1 MALFD
6 NNPLYDN
13 ISSLT
18 NPVTSGLGNLFSGM
32 NVFGAK
38 PSEALTG
45 ILTKDQQDKLRNQAL
60 FQGLLGTAAT
70 YLATPKNLNVGS
82 ALPYLGKAFLGGM
95 QSSQGAYDQALA
107 GKVKQ
112 LELEQGARKL
122 EMEGLTPLE
131 KLMKRREALSAVKQD
146 DASYTNAQNQIKILD
161 QAIGKE
167 SGGLA
172 GFGTGVEG
180 SSLNLLARG
189 SEKTPEGER
198 IRKTPAFALAYRQL
212 TSPKYVDQV
221 RMDENGNE
229 YYVRVQIPASKLPS
243 NILEPIYGEEG
254 VTTQPADM
262 TQPQITTKPGQV
274 TPSTQTI
281 QPSATTTISPNIKKF
296 GQTKQDIFKQEQETR
311 KDYLSTPEVK
321 GFNEM
326 KSAYGQITAGLNAV
340 SAAGD
345 LTAATKFMKLLDPG
359 SVVRESELYIAMDA
373 TGVLDKATNYYARL
387 ARGEKLT
394 PSQREDFRNIA
405 TQLYKAAEKTKLGYD
420 KQYEEIAKANNL
432 DPSKIIVDYKKNV
445 PSTQSRNKADIL
457 KEYGVQ

>member
-45 ILTKDQQDKLRNQAL
+45 ILTKDQQDKLKNQAL

-70 YLATPKNLNVGS
+70 YLATPKNLGAGS

-95 QSSQGAYDQALA
+95 QSSQGAYDTALA

-131 KLMKRREALSAVKQD
+131 KLMKRRETLSAVKQD
-146 DASYTNAQNQIKILD
+146 DASYANAQNQIKILD

-167 SGGLA
+167 SGGLT

-189 SEKTPEGER
+189 SQNTPEGEA
-198 IRKTPAFALAYRQL
+198 IRKTPAFALAYRNQ
-212 TSPKYVDQV
+212 TTPKYVDQV

-243 NILEPIYGEEG
+243 NILPPIYGEEG
-254 VTTQPADM
+254 VTTQPIDM
-262 TQPQITTKPGQV
+262 TQPQIDTKPGQV
-274 TPSTQTI
+274 TPSTQQTT
-281 QPSATTTISPNIKKF
+281 PSAQPGIVKKF
-296 GQTKQDIFKQEQETR
+296 GLTEPDKRTR
-311 KDYLSTPEVK
+311 E
-321 GFNEM
+321 
-326 KSAYGQITAGLNAV
+326 
-340 SAAGD
+340 GD
-345 LTAATKFMKLLDPG
+345 LRKEYNGLPDVKAYNEVNTAYNQIKVATQRPSPANDLAAATKFMKLLDPN
-359 SVVRESELYIAMDA
+359 SVVRESELIMAVQASGLADRIAN
-373 TGVLDKATNYYARL
+373 TGNRILN
-387 ARGEKLT
+387 GEKLT
-394 PSQREDFRNIA
+394 A
-405 TQLYKAAEKTKLGYD
+405 TQRKDFFDAATQFYKIAEDKKRAIDTQYTNIGIESNLNYKNIIPGIKTFNPKTG
-420 KQYEEIAKANNL
+420 KFE
-432 DPSKIIVDYKKNV
+432 
-445 PSTQSRNKADIL
+445 
-457 KEYGVQ
+457 

>member
-6 NNPLYDN
+6 NNPLE
-13 ISSLT
+13 SLYA
-18 NPVTSGLGNLFSGM
+18 PVQSGLKMFEGM
-32 NVFGAK
+32 NIFGAR

-45 ILTKDQQDKLRNQAL
+45 ILTKDQQDKLRNQSIL
-60 FQGLLGTAAT
+60 QGLLGAGAT
-70 YLATPKNLNVGS
+70 YLATPKNLNAGS

-95 QSSQGAYDQALA
+95 QQSQNVYDQALA

-131 KLMKRREALSAVKQD
+131 KLMKRRETLAAVKQD

-243 NILEPIYGEEG
+243 NILQPIYGEEG

-262 TQPQITTKPGQV
+262 TQPQITTQPGQV
-274 TPSTQTI
+274 TPSTQQATPST
-281 QPSATTTISPNIKKF
+281 QPGMVKK
-296 GQTKQDIFKQEQETR
+296 
-311 KDYLSTPEVK
+311 V
-321 GFNEM
+321 
-326 KSAYGQITAGLNAV
+326 GLTEPDKRARE
-340 SAAGD
+340 GD
-345 LTAATKFMKLLDPG
+345 LRKEYYGLPDIKAYNEVNTAYKQIKVATERPSPANDLAAATKFMKLLDPN
-359 SVVRESELYIAMDA
+359 SVVRESELIMAVQASGLADRISN
-373 TGVLDKATNYYARL
+373 TGNRILK
-387 ARGEKLT
+387 GEKLT
-394 PSQREDFRNIA
+394 PTQRKDFFDAA
-405 TQLYKAAEKTKLGYD
+405 TQFYKIAEDKKRAIDTQYTNIGIESNLNYKNIIPGIKTFNPKTG
-420 KQYEEIAKANNL
+420 KFE
-432 DPSKIIVDYKKNV
+432 
-445 PSTQSRNKADIL
+445 
-457 KEYGVQ
+457 

>member
-1 MALFD
+1 MAIFD
-6 NNPLYDN
+6 NNPL
-13 ISSLT
+13 SALT
-18 NPVTSGLGNLFSGM
+18 NPVTSGIGNLFEGM
-32 NVFGAK
+32 NVFGAR

-45 ILTKDQQDKLRNQAL
+45 ILTKDQQDKLRNQSIL
-60 FQGLLGTAAT
+60 QGLLGAGAT
-70 YLATPKNLNVGS
+70 YLATPKNLNAGS

-95 QSSQGAYDQALA
+95 QSSQNVYDQALA

-131 KLMKRREALSAVKQD
+131 KLMKRREALANVKPED
-146 DASYTNAQNQIKILD
+146 PTYSNAQNQIKILD

-274 TPSTQTI
+274 TPSTQQATPST
-281 QPSATTTISPNIKKF
+281 QPGMVKK
-296 GQTKQDIFKQEQETR
+296 
-311 KDYLSTPEVK
+311 V
-321 GFNEM
+321 
-326 KSAYGQITAGLNAV
+326 GLTEPDKRV
-340 SAAGD
+340 REGD
-345 LTAATKFMKLLDPG
+345 LRKEYYGLPDIKAYNEVNTAYNQIKVATQRPSPANDLAAATKFMKLLDPN
-359 SVVRESELYIAMDA
+359 SVVRESELIMAVQASGLADRIAN
-373 TGVLDKATNYYARL
+373 TGNRILN
-387 ARGEKLT
+387 GEKLT
-394 PSQREDFRNIA
+394 PTQRKDFFDAA
-405 TQLYKAAEKTKLGYD
+405 TQFYKIAEDKKRAIDTQYTNIGIESNLNYKNIIPGIKTFNPKTG
-420 KQYEEIAKANNL
+420 KFE
-432 DPSKIIVDYKKNV
+432 
-445 PSTQSRNKADIL
+445 
-457 KEYGVQ
+457 

>member
-1 MALFD
+1 MAIFD
-6 NNPLYDN
+6 NNPL
-13 ISSLT
+13 SALT

-45 ILTKDQQDKLRNQAL
+45 ILTTDQQNKLKNQAL
-60 FQGLLGTAAT
+60 IQGLLGAGAT
-70 YLATPKNLNVGS
+70 YLATPKNLNTGS

-131 KLMKRREALSAVKQD
+131 KLMKRRETLASVKQD
-146 DASYTNAQNQIKILD
+146 DTSYNNAQNQIKILD
-161 QAIGKE
+161 QAIAKE
-167 SGGLA
+167 SGGFA
-172 GFGTGVEG
+172 GFGAGVEG
-180 SSLNLLARG
+180 SSLSILARG
-189 SEKTPEGER
+189 SQNTPEAEAL
-198 IRKTPAFALAYRQL
+198 RKTPQYALAHREV
-212 TSPKYVDQV
+212 TSGKTIMQET
-221 RMDENGNE
+221 MDANGNV
-229 YYVRVQIPASKLPS
+229 YTVPVKIQPSALPA
-243 NILEPIYGEEG
+243 NILPPIYGEQG

-274 TPSTQTI
+274 APTTQPVS
-281 QPSATTTISPNIKKF
+281 QATQAPIIKKVA
-296 GQTKQDIFKQEQETR
+296 QSKQDIFKQEQDTR
-311 KDYLSTPEVK
+311 KDYLATPEVK
-321 GFNEM
+321 AFNEM

-373 TGVLDKATNYYARL
+373 TGVIDKATNYYSRL
-387 ARGEKLT
+387 SRGEKLT

-405 TQLYKAAEKTKLGYD
+405 TQLYKAAENTKLNYD
-420 KQYEEIAKANNL
+420 KQYEDIARSNNL
-432 DPSKIIVDYKKNV
+432 DPSKIIVNYNKKQ
-445 PSTQSRNKADIL
+445 PSTQIRNKADIL
-457 KEYGVQ
+457 KSYGVE